1 MVTSSTRPPIGKP
14 VLDAA
19 KKRLVVGIIHE
30 GGSRRQAARII
41 GCAGS
46 TITRTARRD
55 PQFGL
60 DILQASEMLELNAV
74 RTLNRV
80 ASQDKYWRAAVWVLE
95 RLDPE
100 RFGLRPPGTLTITE
114 VKQVFHLTM
123 KHLSAVL
130 TEDQR
135 RRAYEKL
142 GEEIKDR
149 AEGAAPLVIEELL
162 ANLEA
167 ATEDLDA
174 VEAPAAPSDIA
185 PPETTPP
192 QPTADAAAAPSETAT
207 PVSDAAPSNPP
218 AASEPESQAS
228 HAAASP
234 TVPETAPEP
243 APAPEKP
250 RQTRPDEED
259 GEDSVQHAP
268 HSY

>member
-1 MVTSSTRPPIGKP
+1 MITSSTRPPIGKP
-14 VLDAA
+14 VLDAG
-19 KKRLVVGIIHE
+19 KKQLIVGILHE
-30 GGSRRQAARII
+30 GGSRRQAARIV

-60 DILQASEMLELNAV
+60 DILRASEMLEFNAV

-80 ASQDKYWRAAVWVLE
+80 ACQDKYWRAAVWILE

-100 RFGLRPPGTLTITE
+100 RFGLRPPNTLTVTE

-130 TEDQR
+130 TSDQR

-185 PPETTPP
+185 PPETAP
-192 QPTADAAAAPSETAT
+192 PTAEAAPAETAL

-218 AASEPESQAS
+218 APSDPAPQSSR
-228 HAAASP
+228 AAASP

-243 APAPEKP
+243 APGPEKT
-250 RQTRPDEED
+250 RQTKPDEEA
-259 GEDSVQHAP
+259 GEGPVQHTP

>member
-100 RFGLRPPGTLTITE
+100 RFGLRPPSTLTITE

-185 PPETTPP
+185 PPPTTP
-192 QPTADAAAAPSETAT
+192 PTADAAAAPSETAA
-207 PVSDAAPSNPP
+207 PASEAAPSDPPP
-218 AASEPESQAS
+218 ASDSASQSS
-228 HAAASP
+228 RAAASP

-250 RQTRPDEED
+250 RQNRLDEED
-259 GEDSVQHAP
+259 GEGSVQHTP